1 MARSPFIADA
11 RYSNYD
17 VNSYYEL
24 TEELGKVVQDKKN
37 QLGNEKYKETIEY
50 QTQKALDIM
59 YSDQISE
66 LNRYVRD
73 LPDGTEKDNAKS
85 QIAQLAKDA
94 IEFYEDSMAGK
105 VSNPIR
111 TAEYHDF
118 SETVSKELIRMDAFS
133 GDYKFVPYDVPKS
146 KYNDPDDEK
155 NREYILTDEQ
165 KTYFKQLYREK
176 YNEIFEDLIQSSKY
190 KKKKDSEKAELL
202 EDARDDVLDAT
213 KEEFFEWLD
222 DTGVR
227 STKKKK

>member
-1 MARSPFIADA
+1 MPDGEEKDILKAQIAD
-11 RYSNYD
+11 
-17 VNSYYEL
+17 
-24 TEELGKVVQDKKN
+24 
-37 QLGNEKYKETIEY
+37 
-50 QTQKALDIM
+50 
-59 YSDQISE
+59 
-66 LNRYVRD
+66 
-73 LPDGTEKDNAKS
+73 
-85 QIAQLAKDA
+85 LAKEA
-94 IEFYEDSMAGK
+94 VGFYEDSMAGK
-105 VSNPIR
+105 VNNPIR

-133 GDYKFVPYDVPKS
+133 GDYTFVPYDVPKS

-165 KTYFKQLYREK
+165 KAYFKQLYREK
-176 YNEIFEDLIQSSKY
+176 YNEIFENLIRSSKY